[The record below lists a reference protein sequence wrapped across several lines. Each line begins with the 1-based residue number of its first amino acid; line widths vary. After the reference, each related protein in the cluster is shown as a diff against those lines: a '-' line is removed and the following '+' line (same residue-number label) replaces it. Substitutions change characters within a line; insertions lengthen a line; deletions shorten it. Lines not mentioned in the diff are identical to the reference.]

1 MTAHIGAGCQHKA
14 HATAEETAEMCAV
27 EQCGLTGID
36 ARSIVVGTEVAGHTR
51 QPQPP
56 PSVGCLLA
64 CHPSSAC
71 SFGLAHIT
79 HVALRFTTPVSAPI
93 RGVKSASLG
102 LIVLLVAITVTCTQ
116 QG

>member
-27 EQCGLTGID
+27 EQCGLAGID

-56 PSVGCLLA
+56 PSEGCLLA
-64 CHPSSAC
+64 RHPSSAC
-71 SFGLAHIT
+71 SLGLAHIA
-79 HVALRFTTPVSAPI
+79 HVTLRLTTPVSTSI
-93 RGVKSASLG
+93 RGIESASLG
-102 LIVLLVAITVTCTQ
+102 LLVLLVTITITGTQ